1 MIEMPAGLLR
11 SFRRLARKSLL
22 AGGPRAPLPA
32 SLCLARAEGLTLCCS
47 QGDFALQHVSPGS
60 YRLHRVAVPGALLAE
75 LEGRGAVSLEQLAP
89 FRARATWRDG
99 DTPCTKEFDTADP
112 STLAAPLALP
122 RGSVAMP
129 QGFLIAL
136 AEAAR
141 TASRE
146 AGAAALRQPGRGVL
160 RRVLLRGSDGRVV
173 ASDGR
178 QLLLQA
184 GFSFPWKDDVLVP
197 ALPAFAG
204 RELMGQSDVRLGRR
218 GKRLLLQAGPW
229 LLQVP
234 AEGARGYPDVGRVIP
249 PAQGEATRLR
259 LDAEDVSSLLEKL
272 PGLPGHD
279 EEHAPVTL
287 ALGAT
292 IAVRGHAG
300 KGPAQEARL
309 PRSRAIGPA
318 VQVAMDRRYLLRAL
332 RLGFRELLV
341 ISSERPLVCRDDRRT
356 YAWMPLD
363 SAQVARAAR
372 TARPTPDDQDSQ
384 REATVPTHDTSNGQ
398 PVQQAA
404 EADALA
410 EAEALRLQ
418 LQEAL
423 ARTARLVAALRQ
435 QKRQGRAVQAAVA
448 SLRKLQQ
455 LGG

>member
-146 AGAAALRQPGRGVL
+146 AGAAALRRPGRGLL
-160 RRVLLRGSDGRVV
+160 RRVLLRGSDGCVV

-184 GFSFPWKDDVLVP
+184 GFRFPCKDDVLVP

-204 RELMGQSDVRLGRR
+204 RELSGRSDARLGRR

-234 AEGARGYPDVGRVIP
+234 AEGARGYPDVSRVIP
-249 PAQGEATRLR
+249 PAQGEATRLQ
-259 LDAEDVSSLLEKL
+259 LDAEDVSSLLEEL

-292 IAVRGHAG
+292 AIVRGHAG
-300 KGPAQEARL
+300 NGPVQEVRL
-309 PRSRAIGPA
+309 TRSRTIGPA
-318 VQVAMDRRYLLRAL
+318 VQVAMGRRYLLRAL
-332 RLGFRELLV
+332 RLGFQELLV
-341 ISSERPLVCRDDRRT
+341 VSPDRPIACQDDRRT
-356 YAWMPLD
+356 YLWMPLD
-363 SAQVARAAR
+363 AASALRNSPGREPMAN
-372 TARPTPDDQDSQ
+372 TDS
-384 REATVPTHDTSNGQ
+384 SNGQ
-398 PVQQAA
+398 PTQPGG
-404 EADALA
+404 EIDALA

-423 ARTARLVAALRQ
+423 ART
-435 QKRQGRAVQAAVA
+435 
-448 SLRKLQQ
+448 
-455 LGG
+455 